1 MGIVDRDPLED
12 EILTDIA
19 VQLLIL
25 EGVPVLAFVYYLLHK
40 KQMYQLEKGIEEK
53 DDKQIRSERRIINGL
68 FLTLAGF
75 SMILA
80 PRFAALV
87 GIEAHL
93 SFELLLASLVVLC
106 AGMAMIIGGEL
117 IKYKAGFAK
126 DRGSLEELKQDL
138 FSK

>member
-1 MGIVDRDPLED
+1 MGTMNINLIED

-19 VQLLIL
+19 VQLLVL

-53 DDKQIRSERRIINGL
+53 DDKQIRSERRIVNGL
-68 FLTLAGF
+68 FLTLAGS

-80 PRFAALV
+80 PRFAALA
-87 GIEAHL
+87 GIEAQL

-117 IKYKAGFAK
+117 IKYKTGFAK
-126 DRGSLEELKQDL
+126 NRDSLVELKQEL